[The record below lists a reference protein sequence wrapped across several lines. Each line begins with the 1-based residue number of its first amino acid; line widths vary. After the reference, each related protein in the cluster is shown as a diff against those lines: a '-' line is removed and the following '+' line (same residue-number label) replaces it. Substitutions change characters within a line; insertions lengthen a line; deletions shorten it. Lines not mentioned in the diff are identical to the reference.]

1 MKVLRTPESCFENL
15 DDFPFVPNYIN
26 IRDSNGTNM
35 RMHYID
41 EGDPDG
47 EIILCVHGQPVWSYS
62 FRKMVRP
69 LAEAGFRVV
78 VPDLIGFGRSDK
90 PSERSDYSFAS
101 HVNWFDEFVIKLN
114 LSDIN
119 LLGQDWGGP
128 IGLRVVARDPSK
140 FSRIVATNTGLGD
153 GTGIP
158 AEKISVLRQLLNETP
173 VLSLYEVTAMMK
185 AGGGVRPA
193 FMYWVRHC
201 DAHPKFDPGEVAK
214 LWINGCTDEESRAFS
229 APFPSEAYLQG
240 ARQFPSLVP
249 LIPDDPAIPDNQKA
263 WEVLRTF
270 DRPFLTAFSET
281 DNTAAAAR
289 FQMEIPGAHGLSHVT
304 IKDSGHYPQDDAAD
318 RLTDILLDF
327 IRNT

>member
-1 MKVLRTPESCFENL
+1 MKVLRTPEICFENL
-15 DDFPFVPNYIN
+15 DDFPFVPNYLN
-26 IRDSNGTNM
+26 IIDSNGTNM

-78 VPDLIGFGRSDK
+78 VPDLVGFGRSDK
-90 PSERSDYSFAS
+90 PSERSDYTFAS
-101 HVNWFDEFVIKLN
+101 HVDWFDDFVIKLN

-119 LLGQDWGGP
+119 LLCQDWGGP
-128 IGLRVVARDPSK
+128 ISLRVVARDPSK

-185 AGGGVRPA
+185 AGGGALDLRLCTGCA
-193 FMYWVRHC
+193 TAMLILNLIR
-201 DAHPKFDPGEVAK
+201 AK
-214 LWINGCTDEESRAFS
+214 LQSYGS
-229 APFPSEAYLQG
+229 
-240 ARQFPSLVP
+240 
-249 LIPDDPAIPDNQKA
+249 
-263 WEVLRTF
+263 
-270 DRPFLTAFSET
+270 
-281 DNTAAAAR
+281 TAA
-289 FQMEIPGAHGLSHVT
+289 QT
-304 IKDSGHYPQDDAAD
+304 
-318 RLTDILLDF
+318 
-327 IRNT
+327 RNHALFPLHFHLKHICRVLGNSPP